1 MKTVRL
7 VLRFPQ
13 TLIDEPIISE
23 TIKTYNLDFNILR
36 ASITPDREGLM
47 VLGLTGEDRQVD
59 AAVKNLK
66 KRGVIV
72 QPLARGVVRNEQR
85 CTDCGACITACPTA
99 ALYLDAETREVIFDS
114 DKCIA
119 CELCVP
125 RCPPRAMELTF

>member
-23 TIKTYNLDFNILR
+23 TVKAYDLDFNILR
-36 ASITPDREGLM
+36 ASITPEREGLM
-47 VLGLTGEDRQVD
+47 VLGLTGEDRKVD
-59 AAVKNLK
+59 TAVKNLK

-72 QPLARGVVRNEQR
+72 QPLARDVVRNEQR
-85 CTDCGACITACPTA
+85 CTDCGACITSCPTN
-99 ALYLDAETREVIFDS
+99 ALFIDLETRKVGFDS

>member
-1 MKTVRL
+1 MKTTRL

-23 TIKTYNLDFNILR
+23 TIKTYELDFNILR

-47 VLGLTGEDRQVD
+47 VIGLAGEDRKLD
-59 AAVKNLK
+59 AAIKNLK

-85 CTDCGACITACPTA
+85 CTDCGACITACPTN
-99 ALYLDAETREVIFDS
+99 ALYLDLETREVGFDA
-114 DKCIA
+114 DRCIA
-119 CELCVP
+119 CELCVL